1 MDDSVYSGFEDIH
14 RGSTETISKRL
25 MVYESLITQF
35 SKTLSSPIA
44 IDLGCGRGEFLKM
57 INEIGFKSLG
67 VDNNREFVKFA
78 KDQGLSV
85 EKSEVLEFLKKQ
97 ESESY
102 DLVTAFH
109 LIEHIDTKNFL
120 NFINEI
126 DRILK
131 PGGLIILETPNPEN
145 VIVGSCNFY
154 VDITHTRPV
163 PSKLIRFIFENLNYK
178 KNNIWGLNSVEK
190 NSNNNPVSV
199 IDIFGGVSPD
209 YAFIALKDGEK
220 RPVEELVN
228 ELKKKKGGIIK

>member
-1 MDDSVYSGFEDIH
+1 MDDSVYSGFEDVH

-109 LIEHIDTKNFL
+109 LIEHIDAKNFL

-131 PGGLIILETPNPEN
+131 PGG
-145 VIVGSCNFY
+145 
-154 VDITHTRPV
+154 
-163 PSKLIRFIFENLNYK
+163 K
-178 KNNIWGLNSVEK
+178 
-190 NSNNNPVSV
+190 
-199 IDIFGGVSPD
+199 
-209 YAFIALKDGEK
+209 
-220 RPVEELVN
+220 
-228 ELKKKKGGIIK
+228 